1 MRNISYRFPP
11 EAIDQAIWFYLRF
24 TLSIRDVEALLA
36 ERGLAVSRETMG
48 RWVNHFGPMIA
59 AHLRKR
65 RPRRTRLRA
74 LRRGELARHSPSG
87 QTSNWLNAARE
98 SR

>member
-36 ERGLAVSRETMG
+36 ERGLAVSRVKP
-48 RWVNHFGPMIA
+48 WA
-59 AHLRKR
+59 A
-65 RPRRTRLRA
+65 
-74 LRRGELARHSPSG
+74 G
-87 QTSNWLNAARE
+87 
-98 SR
+98 